1 MWAQDEEI
9 FPIDSTALESLEPPK
24 LQKLMED
31 VRKLHRRFGHPSNRL
46 LVRNLQARNADPLV
60 IAAASRLE
68 CDECL
73 EGKIKMPS
81 PAVNLERTDRLW
93 ACLQVDGW
101 DLKFNGQLHH
111 FVLLVD
117 EASGYAVVRELF
129 RIPDDQSRNATGQEI
144 LDTIQEAWI
153 QYFGYPETV
162 KMDLEGAHRSRKLRE
177 YFQEHG
183 VDFVPAPAEFHE
195 AISQA
200 ERGIG
205 ILRQKTEAFLRGCPV
220 DPKQAA
226 IAMIAAHNSLARVHG
241 FSPLQWALGRDWSP
255 GGRLVDSNLD
265 ELTVDQPSTTSWQ
278 LRKDAEKAF
287 LEHRA
292 REHATRAKNTRTRE
306 YVKYLPGDLVFYK
319 RFQHPADLPANSMVD
334 YPRLRTARWY
344 GPARVLACETKVE
357 GNSRRP
363 SAMLWAIAA
372 GRLKKFHTS
381 QVRHASETEK
391 LVSTATSA
399 ATFPWT
405 FTSLSALLQK
415 GSYDDETKPKRRTW
429 GRSSRVK
436 AKAREAKEDVVMSRR
451 SAVRASVPLHVR
463 DAPSDEEMIP
473 DRKESVKRPSPELE
487 EEELDIDRLLED
499 VTYLPP
505 GRPGPVSF
513 QEQRASHERS
523 DRPWHVQH
531 GPQAMCVEEDL
542 TSTLFSVTLEIP
554 DDPKAWKKIL
564 KDPSKFMVKNV
575 QKGVEVAYHKLNEK
589 QKSAMD
595 SAKGAELESWL
606 SHKVARAACPSI
618 GEEQCMRMRWL
629 YTFKAAGDEP
639 SSQGKVKAKARI
651 VVLGFSDPS
660 LLERTTASPAMSR
673 MSKMLLLNMASAR
686 RWKIL
691 AGDVKTAFLQAKPPE
706 RLHPLYA
713 KPLPELA
720 EAMKLSEGQMIELL
734 GSAYGLT
741 SAPREW
747 FDDFASTL
755 RKFGAKQSKCDPCL
769 WTVVDSE
776 GIVRGLL
783 GVHVDDILFSGDE
796 ESPVWSTFLHDLHE
810 SYKWALWEAEN
821 FLHCGL
827 RLQQFADDSVMLDH
841 SEFCSNLSQ
850 MPSRKKGDE
859 SPLNEQEMSQA
870 RAILG
875 SAQWRVTQ
883 SGPQHAAKLSYLQSF
898 LATRHHSAIEQVNK
912 LVREIYSSR
921 HVSVRVQQL
930 QCGHPERLVM
940 VGYSDASLANR
951 PDGSSTGGHIFGFM
965 HPEDFAQGNGKLNP
979 VGWKSAKLSRVA
991 RSSLSAEVQSLA
1003 DLEQEMMLA
1012 RLTWCELLGRSI
1024 DLSDPA
1030 SAVRQIPAAMIIDAK
1045 AVYDVLDRDAVL
1057 SATVGIKDKYSALE
1071 LAALQQHISEQ
1082 GTLVLWCDSDRQLAD
1097 GLTKS
1102 SKQEVIKSFLITGS
1116 WRLRMDGAFI
1126 SAKKRRSMDKEINRA
1141 YGPRDES

>member
-1 MWAQDEEI
+1 
-9 FPIDSTALESLEPPK
+9 
-24 LQKLMED
+24 
-31 VRKLHRRFGHPSNRL
+31 
-46 LVRNLQARNADPLV
+46 
-60 IAAASRLE
+60 
-68 CDECL
+68 
-73 EGKIKMPS
+73 MPS

-463 DAPSDEEMIP
+463 DALSDEEMIP